1 MEKRRPHYD
10 LKAIESAM
18 SSVDTMYLTLTARH
32 GIKRAR
38 MSHEDAWRVIQSL
51 SAGNFYKSM
60 TTHADNRV
68 WQDVYRAEHKGRALC
83 LKFQRHD
90 EYFVISFKERED
102 E

>member
-1 MEKRRPHYD
+1 MEKRRQHYD
-10 LKAIESAM
+10 LKAIQSAM

-32 GIKRAR
+32 GIKRAG
-38 MSHEDAWRVIQSL
+38 MSLEDAWRVIQSL

-60 TTHADNRV
+60 TTHADSRV
-68 WQDVYRAEHKGRALC
+68 WQDVYHAEHKGRALY

>member
-10 LKAIESAM
+10 LKTIQSAM

-32 GIKRAR
+32 GIKRAG
-38 MSHEDAWRVIQSL
+38 MSLEDAWRVIQRL

-60 TTHADNRV
+60 TTYADTRV
-68 WQDVYRAEHKGRALC
+68 WQDVYHAEYNGRALY
-83 LKFQRHD
+83 LKFQQHD